1 MLSKVFSR
9 YTRICDLL
17 PQKVFRST
25 DAFELERSE
34 TMLDAL
40 NRAEKRG
47 LIDSSEQARGWTEL
61 RNQIFHDY
69 AHHDFHS
76 IFHDALEFI
85 TQILTALEKT
95 QRYCEKTLN

>member
-17 PQKVFRST
+17 LQKVFRST

-47 LIDSSEQARGWTEL
+47 LK
-61 RNQIFHDY
+61 
-69 AHHDFHS
+69 
-76 IFHDALEFI
+76 I
-85 TQILTALEKT
+85 TQV
-95 QRYCEKTLN
+95 